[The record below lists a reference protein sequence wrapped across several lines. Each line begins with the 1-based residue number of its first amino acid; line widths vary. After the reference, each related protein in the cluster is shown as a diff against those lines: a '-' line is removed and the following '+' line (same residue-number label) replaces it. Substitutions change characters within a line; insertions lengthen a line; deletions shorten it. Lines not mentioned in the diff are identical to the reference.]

1 MNINNSYGYLF
12 DGTVIIKDCEVI
24 KDNINISIMKI
35 DYISKTAVPRAKLK
49 IPNLIVE
56 NLKVRNISK
65 NNSNFIVYSFTGDS
79 DYDTTSNMKVEKPN
93 IISINNVS
101 YLNDDNTLG
110 NIIFIK
116 DSFDKD
122 IYNNEVIPNITL
134 SNIFF
139 SSDYINNQLIFNDKD
154 IDIFTA
160 TENNVQ
166 LDTTKNLCEN
176 SSLTLDNV
184 HLSLYHGSDNTKL
197 TISNSVIYGYSID
210 DKITNSNRVTFLNSE
225 VKVFPYNIQN
235 EGYQIP
241 CGKYINTVFN
251 DYTVYISSTGAS
263 KIANARLS
271 DNAIL
276 IGTNKDNLNSL
287 PITVNPKNNIL
298 ELNKSRIQ
306 IADIKSST
314 LIKLPSVS
322 KYTEIS
328 LIFSTSKYVNIMIPS
343 CKMNSTP
350 SYVANKT
357 FRLNF
362 TFINNSIGWIGEA
375 IAYG

>member
-1 MNINNSYGYLF
+1 M
-12 DGTVIIKDCEVI
+12 
-24 KDNINISIMKI
+24 
-35 DYISKTAVPRAKLK
+35 
-49 IPNLIVE
+49 
-56 NLKVRNISK
+56 
-65 NNSNFIVYSFTGDS
+65 
-79 DYDTTSNMKVEKPN
+79 
-93 IISINNVS
+93 
-101 YLNDDNTLG
+101 
-110 NIIFIK
+110 
-116 DSFDKD
+116 
-122 IYNNEVIPNITL
+122 
-134 SNIFF
+134 
-139 SSDYINNQLIFNDKD
+139 
-154 IDIFTA
+154 
-160 TENNVQ
+160 
-166 LDTTKNLCEN
+166 
-176 SSLTLDNV
+176 
-184 HLSLYHGSDNTKL
+184 
-197 TISNSVIYGYSID
+197 
-210 DKITNSNRVTFLNSE
+210 
-225 VKVFPYNIQN
+225 KVFPYNIQN

-276 IGTNKDNLNSL
+276 IGTNKDNFNSL

-343 CKMNSTP
+343 CKMNSTS

-375 IAYG
+375 IVYG

>member
-1 MNINNSYGYLF
+1 
-12 DGTVIIKDCEVI
+12 
-24 KDNINISIMKI
+24 
-35 DYISKTAVPRAKLK
+35 
-49 IPNLIVE
+49 
-56 NLKVRNISK
+56 
-65 NNSNFIVYSFTGDS
+65 
-79 DYDTTSNMKVEKPN
+79 MKV
-93 IISINNVS
+93 
-101 YLNDDNTLG
+101 
-110 NIIFIK
+110 
-116 DSFDKD
+116 
-122 IYNNEVIPNITL
+122 
-134 SNIFF
+134 F
-139 SSDYINNQLIFNDKD
+139 S
-154 IDIFTA
+154 
-160 TENNVQ
+160 
-166 LDTTKNLCEN
+166 
-176 SSLTLDNV
+176 
-184 HLSLYHGSDNTKL
+184 
-197 TISNSVIYGYSID
+197 
-210 DKITNSNRVTFLNSE
+210 
-225 VKVFPYNIQN
+225 YNIQN

-322 KYTEIS
+322 KY
-328 LIFSTSKYVNIMIPS
+328 VNIMIPS

-375 IAYG
+375 IVYG